1 MLGNP
6 SVVSDAGPEENG
18 DAGAP
23 DGANTGFVAVVSEDG
38 ADGSVPEVC
47 ATTTDPEMIVKKRE
61 EISSFELKANIACAT
76 IDA

>member
-23 DGANTGFVAVVSEDG
+23 EGANTGFAEVVNEEG

-47 ATTTDPEMIVKKRE
+47 AKTVDLNVIVRRRS
-61 EISSFELKANIACAT
+61 EISSLKLEANMG
-76 IDA
+76 